1 MSWAIAIVT
10 TPTARSNGR
19 RLGRPS
25 RGNASSCQSVPVPGY
40 QCTGYPPRDRR
51 ETRVQPTSAPS
62 NTVSLDLIP
71 NLFIRTATA
80 RNRIQIGFKPKLI
93 QIHHQRPKLIPILI
107 VKILVIYSLVCV
119 SSRPFRNHRKGQWF
133 VVLYDK
139 CELQLAFQ
147 RTSKNYD
154 CKDQVTP
161 EPTVFSIP

>member
-51 ETRVQPTSAPS
+51 ETRVQPTSTPTQPRS
-62 NTVSLDLIP
+62 ILSQTY
-71 NLFIRTATA
+71 IRTASI
-80 RNRIQIGFKPKLI
+80 RIQIGFEPKLI

-139 CELQLAFQ
+139 CDFNLHCKERVKI
-147 RTSKNYD
+147 RTVKT
-154 CKDQVTP
+154 K
-161 EPTVFSIP
+161 